1 MTAFLFLVT
10 LAGQAAA
17 GHGYGPVD
25 PTPVPDVPVIR
36 HDGQVSRLLRELG
49 PDRAAVQFIFT
60 DCKNACPIL
69 GSLFHNASR
78 QVTGSGRLVSITV
91 NPASD
96 SPARLK
102 QWREGFAPAANWV
115 ALYVAPPDLIRV
127 LQAFGQKDGP
137 PSGHAL
143 QVFFTEKGKYA
154 AQTTDLPRAA
164 VIAAALNREALLA
177 GIGSSTAGTGPSAP
191 AAPEDPVGEWL
202 YEGRQPLPARVAGEP
217 IAAHAAACKACHE
230 SAGREGGIAVP
241 PLNRRTLQEKAPRRG
256 GPPSSYTAGTFC
268 EALRTGADPAGVVL
282 AEQMPRYTVSS
293 AACQA
298 LWTYLNRE

>member
-1 MTAFLFLVT
+1 MTPLLFLIA
-10 LAGQAAA
+10 LGAQAA

-25 PTPVPDVPVIR
+25 PVAIPDVPVVR
-36 HDGQVSRLLRELG
+36 HDGQASRLLQELG

-102 QWREGFAPAANWV
+102 LWREGFAPSANWV
-115 ALYVAPPDLIRV
+115 ALSVAPRDLARV

-154 AQTTDLPRAA
+154 AQTTDLPRAS
-164 VIAAALNREALLA
+164 VIAAALNRETLLA
-177 GIGSSTAGTGPSAP
+177 GVRPSTGTAVA
-191 AAPEDPVGEWL
+191 AAPEPLADPVGEWL
-202 YEGRQPLPARVAGEP
+202 YEGRQPLPARVAEEP
-217 IAAHAAACKACHE
+217 LAAQAAACKACHE
-230 SAGREGGIAVP
+230 SAGREGGIAAP
-241 PLNRRTLQEKAPRRG
+241 PLNRRTLQDQAPRRG
-256 GPPSSYTAGTFC
+256 GPPSSYTADSFC
-268 EALRTGADPAGVVL
+268 HALRTGADPAGVVL
-282 AEQMPRYTVSS
+282 AEQMPRYTVSG